1 MARRCPRATYGE
13 AEAALIEALAAR
25 VAAYTR
31 HWEAIEIRRAA
42 AELRA
47 IWVEGN
53 EYLQR
58 AAPWAVVKEDPA
70 RAGGIIRC
78 ALNLVRLYAILS
90 RPFLPDAS
98 DAMLRALNIEDQAL
112 DWPED
117 VAAAMQA
124 LRPGHG
130 FTVPDNL
137 FAKIEDAAR
146 DSMAERFAGKA

>member
-1 MARRCPRATYGE
+1 
-13 AEAALIEALAAR
+13 

-31 HWEAIEIRRAA
+31 HWEAVEIRRAA

-58 AAPWAVVKEDPA
+58 AAPWAVVKEDPS

-78 ALNLVRLYAILS
+78 ALNLVRLHAILS
-90 RPFLPDAS
+90 RPFVPDAS
-98 DAMLRALNIEDQAL
+98 DTMLRALNIQGQAL

-117 VAAAMQA
+117 VDAAMQA
-124 LRPGHG
+124 LAPGHP
-130 FTVPDNL
+130 FTVPENL
-137 FAKIEDAAR
+137 FAKIDDAAR
-146 DSMAERFAGKA
+146 DSMAARFAGEA